1 MSFQNT
7 ITAKGLLHSGVR
19 NADSNR
25 NKLSTPRLHALAV
38 AVIIIF
44 TAAD

>member
-1 MSFQNT
+1 MNFQNT
-7 ITAKGLLHSGVR
+7 INVKGLLVFVMQV
-19 NADSNR
+19 AIET
-25 NKLSTPRLHALAV
+25 KFSTPRLHALAV